1 MLPIKNYKL
10 SINMNLK
17 YYVANYLCKLTIFIF
32 PPLILL
38 CCFTSVFATN
48 TILDDRQ
55 LDIMMDQESTL
66 NTESKSKMIYDQ
78 EEQINTSLAD
88 FPNYN
93 LVKYLPSNKLD
104 RDIFYSLDRI
114 LHKDNFDLIN
124 SRWWLLKALLYAPT
138 PFFCGANTLIIDNRI
153 KMLTVQLILAAQ
165 FTVPRTIESLCNL
178 TDQLRL
184 AIFEKRLKIWFKE
197 EVAKNYCYGTLR
209 MLWMLCKLSSCAYLG
224 YAYSIIDAKTAGDAY
239 RWMYESTT
247 SNEKTLDVHD
257 NVGYFFNF
265 SYTAMLGAIF
275 FFQLID
281 EFEVK
286 GGFIL
291 RNIYNYCRGK
301 TTKNQDLEYE
311 QLVKTISDLRTK
323 TALICSYDN
332 SLDQIDFTIEEY
344 LSDRGLNSMTTIAS
358 LQKYLG
364 SNYNPR
370 GFKYHIT
377 SNIFKLFFIAGAT
390 VLCGISFKYI
400 FASATI
406 LRNYV
411 NSVGEKQNNGS
422 YLFNLK
428 DNGTFL
434 CDSVRDCTEGVDF
447 NKIYL
452 SDNQKNKLLDF
463 NKEADIANILQGV
476 GISSDTAVLILN
488 IISFSS
494 SMMNSYL
501 HRRAFKINWMQNN
514 RIKKSKII
522 SLVGAALIL
531 PAMVF
536 YLENVN
542 NVRPVAKNANR
553 LLETTGESIFIPVD
567 LGIVSTLVVL
577 GATFA
582 LGARLLSNLPYA
594 IWSIPKKVRGLPI
607 SIKKTCTDISRSC
620 K

>member
-17 YYVANYLCKLTIFIF
+17 YYVTNYLCKLAVFIF
-32 PPLILL
+32 TLLIFL

-48 TILDDRQ
+48 TLLDDRQ
-55 LDIMMDQESTL
+55 LDIMIDQENTS
-66 NTESKSKMIYDQ
+66 NTEFKPRMIHDP
-78 EEQINTSLAD
+78 EEQINTLRED
-88 FPNYN
+88 FPDYT
-93 LVKYLPSNKLD
+93 LIQYLPSNKLD

-153 KMLTVQLILAAQ
+153 KVLTVQLILAAQ
-165 FTVPRTIESLCNL
+165 FTVPRTIESLCSL

-184 AIFEKRLKIWFKE
+184 AFFEKRLKIWLTE
-197 EVAKNYCYGTLR
+197 DVAKNYCYGALKI
-209 MLWMLCKLSSCAYLG
+209 LWVLAKLGSCAYLG
-224 YAYSIIDAKTAGDAY
+224 YAYSIIDAQTAGDAY
-239 RWMYESTT
+239 RWMYESIT
-247 SNEKTLDVHD
+247 SNEKALDMHD
-257 NVGYFFNF
+257 NAGYVFNF

-275 FFQLID
+275 FFQLVD
-281 EFEVK
+281 EFEIK
-286 GGFIL
+286 GSFIL

-301 TTKNQDLEYE
+301 KTKNQDLEYE
-311 QLVKTISDLRTK
+311 QLVKTIADLRTK
-323 TALICSYDN
+323 TALICSYDD
-332 SLDQIDFTIEEY
+332 SSDQIDFTIEEY

-364 SNYNPR
+364 SNYKPR
-370 GFKYHIT
+370 GFRYHIA
-377 SNIFKLFFIAGAT
+377 SNLFKLCFIAGAT

-400 FASATI
+400 FASATM
-406 LRNYV
+406 LRDYV
-411 NSVGEKQNNGS
+411 NLVGEKQNNGS

-434 CDSVRDCTEGVDF
+434 CDSVSDCTDGVDF
-447 NKIYL
+447 NKICI
-452 SDNQKNKLLDF
+452 SDSQKNKLLEF
-463 NKEADIANILQGV
+463 NKDADIANILQGV

-488 IISFSS
+488 IISFSY

-501 HRRAFKINWMQNN
+501 HRRAFKISWIQNN

-522 SLVGAALIL
+522 SLIGAALIL

-553 LLETTGESIFIPVD
+553 LLESTGENVFIPVD

-594 IWSIPKKVRGLPI
+594 IWSIPKKVKDLPL
-607 SIKKTCTDISRSC
+607 SIKNLRCC